1 MRRPVA
7 PLGALVLAAGRGT
20 RMRSE
25 RAKVL
30 HTIAGKALVLWVLD
44 AALELAPERI
54 AVVVGQDAD
63 DVRRI
68 CERHLTLRDSTPHA
82 KISYPL
88 QREQRGTG
96 DAVRAALPAFAG
108 FAGDVVI
115 LYGDVPRLTAA
126 TVAKLV
132 ARHRET
138 QATLSLIT
146 ATVDEPSGYG
156 RIRRGGDRSVAAVV
170 EERDLTAAERGIREI
185 NPGIY
190 CTSAAFLEAALARL
204 TNDNA
209 QREYYLTDLVGI
221 AVADGLR
228 VTAVAVDDP
237 DEVAGINSR
246 AELAAVESHVR
257 RALVARW
264 MDAGVTFHD
273 PATTYVEE
281 GVTIGADTE
290 LGPNVQLL
298 GRTRIGRACWLDGTI
313 LLRDSELGDRVHVRL
328 GTVMTE
334 CRVGDDAVIGPF
346 AHLRPGTELA
356 PEVHIGNFVETKK
369 ARVGRRTKANHLT
382 YLGDCEIG
390 DATNVGAGTITCN
403 YDGFAKHRTIIGSRV
418 QIGSDTQLVAP
429 VTVGDDAYIGAG
441 TTVTRDVPPGHL
453 VVSRVPQREVPG
465 WVKRRR
471 ARATGG
477 GAAPP
482 PRTAKIAL
490 APSAAPRAQVVAQR
504 KVQAKSPNKTAA
516 AKTVQR
522 SSPRPARATSARRG
536 KR

>member
-1 MRRPVA
+1 
-7 PLGALVLAAGRGT
+7 
-20 RMRSE
+20 
-25 RAKVL
+25 
-30 HTIAGKALVLWVLD
+30 
-44 AALELAPERI
+44 
-54 AVVVGQDAD
+54 
-63 DVRRI
+63 
-68 CERHLTLRDSTPHA
+68 
-82 KISYPL
+82 
-88 QREQRGTG
+88 
-96 DAVRAALPAFAG
+96 
-108 FAGDVVI
+108 
-115 LYGDVPRLTAA
+115 
-126 TVAKLV
+126 
-132 ARHRET
+132 
-138 QATLSLIT
+138 
-146 ATVDEPSGYG
+146 
-156 RIRRGGDRSVAAVV
+156 AAVV

-246 AELAAVESHVR
+246 AELAAVESQVR

-273 PATTYVEE
+273 PATTYV
-281 GVTIGADTE
+281 
-290 LGPNVQLL
+290 
-298 GRTRIGRACWLDGTI
+298 
-313 LLRDSELGDRVHVRL
+313 
-328 GTVMTE
+328 
-334 CRVGDDAVIGPF
+334 
-346 AHLRPGTELA
+346 
-356 PEVHIGNFVETKK
+356 
-369 ARVGRRTKANHLT
+369 
-382 YLGDCEIG
+382 GDCEIG

-471 ARATGG
+471 ARATG
-477 GAAPP
+477 
-482 PRTAKIAL
+482 
-490 APSAAPRAQVVAQR
+490 
-504 KVQAKSPNKTAA
+504 
-516 AKTVQR
+516 
-522 SSPRPARATSARRG
+522 
-536 KR
+536 